1 MVSVEERM
9 QILNMIEQGQVSAE
23 EGAKLLR
30 ALGSGDKA
38 SAHAGMDRPA
48 ARWFRVRVTDLATGR
63 HTINVTIPL
72 GLVNVGLRMGARFIP
87 ESAEVDVEELVE
99 QIRSGAQGKVFES
112 MSDTEDE
119 QIEIFIE

>member
-1 MVSVEERM
+1 
-9 QILNMIEQGQVSAE
+9 MIEEGQISAD
-23 EGAKLLR
+23 EGARLLR
-30 ALGSGDKA
+30 ALGSKKTTA
-38 SAHAGMDRPA
+38 RVEADRTA

-63 HTINVTIPL
+63 HKINVTIPL

-112 MSDTEDE
+112 TSDMDDE
-119 QIEIFIE
+119 HIEILIE